1 MTFHG
6 LLMHERSERTDQKM
20 KTVFITGSSSGIGR
34 ETAGL
39 FHQMGWNVIAT
50 MRNPD
55 AEKELVKLKNVKVLR
70 CDVTAQDSIEAAVQ
84 EGIDAFGSIDVL
96 VNNAGYYILG
106 AVEATTHEKIK
117 RQIDTNLFGLIGVTK
132 EIIPHFR
139 KQKSGT
145 IINLS
150 SIAGVITFPLQT
162 LYHATKWGVEGFSEA
177 LQYEL
182 RPFNIRVKIIEPG
195 VIITN
200 FMGRSMTLVQ
210 DKALVEYDSYAQ
222 KVIKNIFKNGE
233 KGSTPDIVAKTI
245 YKAATDNKAKLRY
258 RTGNFKQLVTLH
270 RVIPQTVFRSL
281 VGSIMEK

>member
-1 MTFHG
+1 V
-6 LLMHERSERTDQKM
+6 

-34 ETAGL
+34 ETAKL

-55 AEKELVKLKNVKVLR
+55 AENEFVKLKNVKVLR
-70 CDVTAQDSIEAAVQ
+70 CDVTAQDSIKAAVQ
-84 EGIDAFGSIDVL
+84 VCISVFGSIDVL

-106 AVEATTHEKIK
+106 VVEAATHEQIK
-117 RQIDTNLFGLIGVTK
+117 QQIDTNLLGLIGVTK

-145 IINLS
+145 IINIS
-150 SIAGVITFPLQT
+150 SIAGAITIPLQT

-195 VIITN
+195 IINTN
-200 FMGRSMTLVQ
+200 FLGRSMTLVQ

-233 KGSTPDIVAKTI
+233 NGSAPEVVAKTI
-245 YKAATDNKAKLRY
+245 YKAATDNRAKLRY
-258 RTGNFKQLVTLH
+258 LTGNLKQLVTLR
-270 RVIPQTVFRSL
+270 RVLPQTVFRSI